1 LELEKVLLVIA
12 DEILSL
18 VPVVGPLKDAKRAAE
33 DGQLGEY
40 CFHLVML
47 ICDVTP
53 MALASEAA
61 RMTKATSEIAKL
73 VRKGKKG
80 YSLRKVAATAK
91 RLSKRSK
98 DARKAEELTDGVR
111 MVLRMI
117 PKICERL
124 QKEEPA
130 KIQETEKQ

>member
-1 LELEKVLLVIA
+1 MEKVLLVIA

-18 VPVVGPLKDAKRAAE
+18 VPVIGPLKDAKRAAE
-33 DGQLGEY
+33 EGQIGEY

-61 RMTKATSEIAKL
+61 RMTKATSQLAKW
-73 VRKGKKG
+73 V
-80 YSLRKVAATAK
+80 RKVAATAK
-91 RLSKRSK
+91 RLSK

-124 QKEEPA
+124 QKEESA
-130 KIQETEKQ
+130 KIQETEKQK

>member
-1 LELEKVLLVIA
+1 MEKVLLVIA

-18 VPVVGPLKDAKRAAE
+18 VPVIGPLKDAKRAAE
-33 DGQLGEY
+33 EGQIGEY

-61 RMTKATSEIAKL
+61 RMTKATSKIAKL

-91 RLSKRSK
+91 RLSK

-124 QKEEPA
+124 QKEESA
-130 KIQETEKQ
+130 KIQETEKQK